1 MSRSLEYTTVALL
14 GGVAGALLGLLMAP
28 DQGRRTRR
36 RLSRRLADDRDALVR
51 NGYRAVGGLSEY
63 LYDQFEE
70 SKKKLARV
78 SA

>member
-1 MSRSLEYTTVALL
+1 MSRSLKYTTVALL
-14 GGVAGALLGLLMAP
+14 GAAAGALVGLMVAP
-28 DQGRRTRR
+28 DRGRRTRR
-36 RLSRRLADDRDALVR
+36 RLSRRVAADRDALVR
-51 NGYRAVGGLSEY
+51 TGYRAVGGLSEY